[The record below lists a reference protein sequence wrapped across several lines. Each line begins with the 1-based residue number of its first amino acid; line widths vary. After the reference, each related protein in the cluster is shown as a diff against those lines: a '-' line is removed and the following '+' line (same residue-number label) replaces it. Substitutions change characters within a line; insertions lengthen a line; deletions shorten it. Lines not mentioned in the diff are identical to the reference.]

1 MWTQP
6 RSDFPAP
13 MSKHKPIPMHGGI
26 SFEDWKAGIPARRRI
41 SEEAAPGPA
50 RRSEGGAEDRR
61 LRAAFKGKR
70 APSKED
76 LAPPA
81 KSA

>member
-1 MWTQP
+1 
-6 RSDFPAP
+6 
-13 MSKHKPIPMHGGI
+13 MSEPKPIPMNEPI
-26 SFEDWKAGIPARRRI
+26 SFEDWKAGIAKRRRI

-50 RRSEGGAEDRR
+50 RREQGGADDRR

-76 LAPPA
+76 LA
-81 KSA
+81 SG